1 MSELMSALDLHNI
14 LELKKKG
21 ENLHCEY
28 KWSNNNYNNTNK
40 LVQLFFQ
47 LVRTKS
53 EEKLNDIADNFIETF
68 IISRS
73 RDYKILL
80 LKMLLNTRDIIK
92 GKGERALSYAI
103 LHKLSIIEPIIAK
116 KIIRSFV
123 HIENEHPIGSWADIK
138 YMWSLYDWTSDM
150 EDFFISLINTQLR
163 QDDNTPQDN
172 SISLVSKWIPR
183 ETSKHKYLFKK
194 LAQEYYLH
202 YITSAKSTEKL
213 DKAYRKAYMDYGKL
227 VTKLSRKLDVTQIKQ
242 CDRNYSEI
250 NYNNVTSI
258 TMNKQKYAFSNKK
271 EKGEV
276 DRIVGAKN
284 FEKFINDSLQNKKEI
299 KGTRVSIYDFIKD
312 ALYLKSIKTALYFN
326 NINNDPKNE
335 NLIKILNSQWRDS
348 GKLIDGHLG
357 NFIAMVDTSGSM
369 EVDKCVPLYNAIGL
383 GIRVAEKSLL
393 GKRILSF
400 NSIASWINLENDDDL
415 VSMVSKIKKEP
426 WGMNTNFMQA
436 LDMILE
442 CIVEKNLTPHDVENL
457 TLCIFSDMQID
468 YADKNSLNNSFWEC
482 INKKYH
488 DAGITHFGIPF
499 SPPNILFWN
508 MRITEG
514 FPVMSEQKNVSMLSG
529 FNPVLLNTFCNKGY
543 NELKNMNSYN
553 MLTNILNID
562 RYSFVDKLIEED
574 TPKSPNSKGFRGMN
588 I

>member
-1 MSELMSALDLHNI
+1 MSALDLHNI

-53 EEKLNDIADNFIETF
+53 EEKLNDIADKFIETF

-242 CDRNYSEI
+242 CDRNYGEI

-271 EKGEV
+271 GKREV

-312 ALYLKSIKTALYFN
+312 ALYFN
-326 NINNDPKNE
+326 DINNDPKNE
-335 NLIKILNSQWRDS
+335 YKTDY
-348 GKLIDGHLG
+348 
-357 NFIAMVDTSGSM
+357 
-369 EVDKCVPLYNAIGL
+369 EVDAIAGATIT
-383 GIRVAEKSLL
+383 GD
-393 GKRILSF
+393 G
-400 NSIASWINLENDDDL
+400 
-415 VSMVSKIKKEP
+415 VSAMIKKDLAMYVP
-426 WGMNTNFMQA
+426 YF
-436 LDMILE
+436 
-442 CIVEKNLTPHDVENL
+442 K
-457 TLCIFSDMQID
+457 TL
-468 YADKNSLNNSFWEC
+468 
-482 INKKYH
+482 KK
-488 DAGITHFGIPF
+488 
-499 SPPNILFWN
+499 
-508 MRITEG
+508 
-514 FPVMSEQKNVSMLSG
+514 
-529 FNPVLLNTFCNKGY
+529 
-543 NELKNMNSYN
+543 
-553 MLTNILNID
+553 
-562 RYSFVDKLIEED
+562 
-574 TPKSPNSKGFRGMN
+574 
-588 I
+588 